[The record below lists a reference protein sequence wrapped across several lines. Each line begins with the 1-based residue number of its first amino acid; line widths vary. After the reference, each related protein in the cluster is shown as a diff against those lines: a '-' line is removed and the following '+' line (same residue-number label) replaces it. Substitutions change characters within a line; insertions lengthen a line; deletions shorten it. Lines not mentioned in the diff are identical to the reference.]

1 MAQPKLQQ
9 EPSMEEILASI
20 RRIIDSG
27 DDVGRS
33 PRAARD
39 NAAAPR
45 EESYRAPE
53 AYRQSDHDAGDASPA
68 AQDPEPFGDNSFVS
82 RRPAFTFDDDSQS
95 SNETEVTQGEE
106 AEQPFEVN
114 QEPVTYQASEPQV
127 RQAPEPQQ
135 PAAPR
140 QHPLERDAVYPGT
153 IGEVARQVREATGGA
168 HEPQSAAHADEAD
181 HSARMEERQ
190 EHLLSSDS
198 EQRIGNALHALSD
211 ALDREGARKIEEIV
225 ISELRPLL
233 RDWIEEHMPSIV
245 EEMVGKEIER
255 MRNAKR

>member
-45 EESYRAPE
+45 EERYRAPE
-53 AYRQSDHDAGDASPA
+53 AYRQRDHDAGDASPVE
-68 AQDPEPFGDNSFVS
+68 QDPEPFGDNAFVS
-82 RRPAFTFDDDSQS
+82 RRPAFTFDDDSQP
-95 SNETEVTQGEE
+95 SNETEATQGAE
-106 AEQPFEVN
+106 AEQPFEAD
-114 QEPVTYQASEPQV
+114 QEPVTQQAH
-127 RQAPEPQQ
+127 EPQQ
-135 PAAPR
+135 PAAARP
-140 QHPLERDAVYPGT
+140 HPLERDAVYPGT

-168 HEPQSAAHADEAD
+168 HEPASAARADDAD
-181 HSARMEERQ
+181 RSPRTEEGQ
-190 EHLLSSDS
+190 DHLLSSGS

>member
-1 MAQPKLQQ
+1 M
-9 EPSMEEILASI
+9 

-33 PRAARD
+33 PRAAGPRD

-45 EESYRAPE
+45 ENRYGDHEPQ
-53 AYRQSDHDAGDASPA
+53 RQQERDHDTREPPVAD
-68 AQDPEPFGDNSFVS
+68 QDPEPIGDNDFIS
-82 RRPAFTFDDDSQS
+82 RRPAFTFDDDREQPRQADARQDS
-95 SNETEVTQGEE
+95 GL
-106 AEQPFEVN
+106 AEQETPETG
-114 QEPVTYQASEPQV
+114 QTPL
-127 RQAPEPQQ
+127 APEPQ
-135 PAAPR
+135 AR
-140 QHPLERDAVYPGT
+140 QSVSPGPHPLEFDRQAVYPGT

-168 HEPQSAAHADEAD
+168 HQESDAGGEASEPTSHQDG
-181 HSARMEERQ
+181 
-190 EHLLSSDS
+190 LLSAGS

-211 ALDREGARKIEEIV
+211 ALDREGARRIEEIV
-225 ISELRPLL
+225 VEELRPLL

>member
-33 PRAARD
+33 PRAERD

-45 EESYRAPE
+45 DESYRASE
-53 AYRQSDHDAGDASPA
+53 TYRQRDHDAGEASPA

-95 SNETEVTQGEE
+95 SNETEATQGEE
-106 AEQPFEVN
+106 PEQPFEAN

-127 RQAPEPQQ
+127 REAT
-135 PAAPR
+135 APR
-140 QHPLERDAVYPGT
+140 PHPLERDAVYPGT

-168 HEPQSAAHADEAD
+168 HEPQSAAHEHEAD
-181 HSARMEERQ
+181 HSPRTEERQ
-190 EHLLSSDS
+190 DSLLSTDS

-225 ISELRPLL
+225 VAELRPLL

>member
-33 PRAARD
+33 PRTAGPRD

-53 AYRQSDHDAGDASPA
+53 AYRQRDHDAGNASPA
-68 AQDPEPFGDNSFVS
+68 EQDPEPFGNNAFVS
-82 RRPAFTFDDDSQS
+82 RRPAFTFDDDSLP
-95 SNETEVTQGEE
+95 SNETEATHGEE
-106 AEQPFEVN
+106 AEQPFEADR
-114 QEPVTYQASEPQV
+114 EPVTH
-127 RQAPEPQQ
+127 QAPEQQ
-135 PAAPR
+135 ERQATPR
-140 QHPLERDAVYPGT
+140 PHPLERDAVYPGT

-168 HEPQSAAHADEAD
+168 HEPTSAARADDAD
-181 HSARMEERQ
+181 QSPRIEERQ
-190 EHLLSSDS
+190 DSLLSSDS
-198 EQRIGNALHALSD
+198 EQRIGNALHTLSD

-225 ISELRPLL
+225 VAELRPLL